1 MAEDNGQPQEQQEQ
15 TDRPEYISE
24 KFWDKDRGEVNIEAL
39 GSSYKSLETKLGQR
53 TEELTRNIREDFEKE
68 RLGKVPESYELSSP
82 EMPENI
88 DVNLSADVPMVQWW
102 QDFAKSKGLSQDDF
116 NDGIKA
122 FVDNAVADIPNQ
134 DEQIAELGD
143 NGKARIEAVD
153 LWAKKNLS
161 ENAYNSVT
169 NIATSAD
176 NVKVLEEIMGLTR
189 DISIPSSDTAIDVN
203 ASEHDLRSMMRDA
216 RYWDDARRDP
226 AYVNRVTALYEKK
239 YGTNPA
245 KLQS

>member
-88 DVNLSADVPMVQWW
+88 DVNLSA
-102 QDFAKSKGLSQDDF
+102 
-116 NDGIKA
+116 
-122 FVDNAVADIPNQ
+122 
-134 DEQIAELGD
+134 
-143 NGKARIEAVD
+143 
-153 LWAKKNLS
+153 
-161 ENAYNSVT
+161 
-169 NIATSAD
+169 
-176 NVKVLEEIMGLTR
+176 
-189 DISIPSSDTAIDVN
+189 
-203 ASEHDLRSMMRDA
+203 
-216 RYWDDARRDP
+216 
-226 AYVNRVTALYEKK
+226 
-239 YGTNPA
+239 
-245 KLQS
+245 